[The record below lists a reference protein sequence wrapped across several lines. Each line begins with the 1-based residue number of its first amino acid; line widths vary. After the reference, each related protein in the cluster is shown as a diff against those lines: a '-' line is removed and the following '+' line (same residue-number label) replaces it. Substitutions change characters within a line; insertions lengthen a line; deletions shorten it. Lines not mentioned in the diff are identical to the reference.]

1 MHARDFLDVK
11 VICDTGS
18 LRKAAATLGISQP
31 TLSNR
36 IAHLESQI
44 GAPLFK
50 RRRGQSQPTELAL
63 LIASRATRM
72 AEETARLAR
81 DVKRLAA
88 GRTGVVRIGLVAA
101 PARVF
106 FPDIVMRMA
115 DEYPGIGLD
124 ILAGPTPQLTAR
136 LLDRELDL
144 VVCPALEPAADTV
157 VSELQLETDII
168 VLARPDHPLCA
179 RPVVTMDELRRHPMA
194 LPSVEPRYVQIL
206 KREHDIDI
214 ETQPGRI
221 LCSDPGTLVRLML
234 KSPHYFTAAP
244 RPYFAPEIEAGTL
257 AIVNVTIDI
266 RHQLYLHYNRDVLP
280 LQAVE
285 TVKDLIRRNFAV
297 IRAAQPQKATT
308 RSTIQN
314 AAAVPMK

>member
-1 MHARDFLDVK
+1 MNARDFLDVK

-31 TLSNR
+31 TLSTR
-36 IAHLESQI
+36 SGYLESQI
-44 GAPLFK
+44 GATLFK

-63 LIASRATRM
+63 FIAARATTMADEASRLTR
-72 AEETARLAR
+72 E
-81 DVKRLAA
+81 VKRLA
-88 GRTGVVRIGLVAA
+88 TGNTGLVRVGLVAA

-115 DEYPGIGLD
+115 ESHPNIGLD
-124 ILAGPTPQLTAR
+124 ILAGPTPQLTSR
-136 LLDRELDL
+136 LLQRELDL
-144 VVCPALEPAADTV
+144 LVCPALEPAADSV

-179 RPVVTMDELRRHPMA
+179 QQEVTLGELVRHPMA

-206 KREHDIDI
+206 KRLHGIDI
-214 ETQPGRI
+214 EAHPGRI
-221 LCSDPGTLVRLML
+221 LCSDPGTLVRLLL
-234 KSPHYFTAAP
+234 KSPRYFTAAP
-244 RPYFAPEIEAGTL
+244 RPYFAPELEAGSL

-266 RHQLYLHYNRDVLP
+266 AHLLYLHYNRDVLP
-280 LQAVE
+280 LPAVE
-285 TVKDLIRRNFAV
+285 TVKDLIRATFAQ
-297 IRAAQPQKATT
+297 IRGAQPQKATT

-314 AAAVPMK
+314 AATVPIR

>member
-1 MHARDFLDVK
+1 MNARDFLDVK

-18 LRKAAATLGISQP
+18 LRKAAAALGISQP

-36 IAHLESQI
+36 IAYLEGQI
-44 GAPLFK
+44 GATLFK

-63 LIASRATRM
+63 FIAARATTM
-72 AEETARLAR
+72 ADEAARLTR
-81 DVKRLAA
+81 EVKRLAT
-88 GRTGVVRIGLVAA
+88 GKTGVVRVGLVAA

-115 DEYPGIGLD
+115 ESHPDIGLD
-124 ILAGPTPQLTAR
+124 ILAGPTPQLTSR
-136 LLDRELDL
+136 LLQRELDL
-144 VVCPALEPAADTV
+144 LVCPALEPPADSV

-168 VLARPDHPLCA
+168 VLARPDHPLCTQPA
-179 RPVVTMDELRRHPMA
+179 VTLTDLVRYPMA

-206 KREHDIDI
+206 KRVHGIDI
-214 ETQPGRI
+214 EGHPGRI

-234 KSPHYFTAAP
+234 KSPRYFTAAP
-244 RPYFAPEIEAGTL
+244 RPYFAPEIAAGAL

-266 RHQLYLHYNRDVLP
+266 THLLYLHYNRDVLP
-280 LQAVE
+280 LPAVE
-285 TVKDLIRRNFAV
+285 TVKDLIRATFAQ
-297 IRAAQPQKATT
+297 IRVAQPQKATT

-314 AAAVPMK
+314 AATVPIR